1 MTQYSAL
8 QRSDLDLHPDRAI
21 SQGQGSGR
29 RSRQAPGT
37 IRFFDYRPTPA
48 DVRAEVLEGLGS
60 PVKRL
65 SPKLFY
71 DQRGSQLF
79 DAITELPEYYP
90 TRTEIG
96 ILREFGSEMADLLGR
111 DNVLIEL
118 GSGSSL
124 KIQTLLAALQP
135 RVYMPV
141 DISKEH
147 LLESA
152 HALAERFPG
161 LSIRAACADYSAP
174 FKLPLE
180 PDWTDLAAFFP
191 GSSIGNFNPDDARLL
206 LGRVARLLGL
216 GGRLLIG
223 VDLPKDPAILN
234 AAYDDAQGV
243 TAAFNLNLLTR
254 INRELE
260 GDFDL
265 EAFAHR
271 AFFNIAESRIEM
283 HLVSLIDQRVSVA
296 GEGFAFRAGETIHT
310 ESSYKYGVEAFKQ
323 LAAEAGFVSEQVWTD
338 PAGLFS
344 VHCLRVVEFPSAE

>member
-1 MTQYSAL
+1 MTHFSAL
-8 QRSDLDLHPDRAI
+8 QRSESELFPGERTDGEAA
-21 SQGQGSGR
+21 SAR
-29 RSRQAPGT
+29 RSLQTPGS

-48 DVRAEVLEGLGS
+48 DVRAEVLEGLGR

-96 ILREFGSEMADLLGR
+96 ILREYGSDMADLLGR

-135 RVYMPV
+135 SVYMPV

-191 GSSIGNFNPDDARLL
+191 GSSIGNFDPEEARRL
-206 LGRVARLLGL
+206 LGRVAGLLGA

-234 AAYDDAQGV
+234 AAYDDAQGI

-254 INRELE
+254 INRELD
-260 GDFDL
+260 GHFDPD
-265 EAFAHR
+265 AFRHR
-271 AFFNIAESRIEM
+271 AFFNTERSRVEM
-283 HLVSLIDQRVSVA
+283 HLVSRIEQQVEVA
-296 GEGFAFRAGETIHT
+296 GERFDFRVGETIHT
-310 ESSYKYGVEAFKQ
+310 ENSYKYGIDAFHR
-323 LAAEAGFVSEQVWTD
+323 LAGKAGFLAEKVWTD
-338 PAGLFS
+338 EQGLFS
-344 VHCLRVVEFPSAE
+344 VHCLRVVDQPSAS

>member
-1 MTQYSAL
+1 MTQFSAL
-8 QRSDLDLHPDRAI
+8 QRSAAELFPDATTDPVPAI
-21 SQGQGSGR
+21 AR
-29 RSRQAPGT
+29 PSRQAPGS

-48 DVRAEVLEGLGS
+48 DVRAEVLEGLGR
-60 PVKRL
+60 PDKRL

-96 ILREFGSEMADLLGR
+96 ILREYGSEMADLLGR

-118 GSGSSL
+118 GSGSSV
-124 KIQTLLAALQP
+124 KIQTLLAALRP
-135 RVYMPV
+135 RVYLPV

-152 HALAERFPG
+152 HALAERFPE

-174 FKLPLE
+174 FSLPLE

-191 GSSIGNFNPDDARLL
+191 GSSIGNFDPDEARLL
-206 LGRVARLLGL
+206 LGRIAHLLGR

-243 TAAFNLNLLTR
+243 TAAFNLNLLSR
-254 INRELE
+254 INRELDA
-260 GDFDL
+260 DFDPD
-265 EAFAHR
+265 AFRHR
-271 AFFNIAESRIEM
+271 AFFNTELSRVEM
-283 HLVSLIDQRVSVA
+283 HLVSLVEQRVEVA
-296 GEGFAFRAGETIHT
+296 GEIFGFRAGETIHT
-310 ESSYKYGVEAFKQ
+310 ENSYKYGIDTFHQ
-323 LAAEAGFVSEQVWTD
+323 LAGDAGFVAEKVWTD
-338 PAGLFS
+338 ARGLFS
-344 VHCLRVVEFPSAE
+344 VQCLRVVDEDSAS